1 MEVRQD
7 GKNGRTGSV
16 KRFGMEAEGEKMG
29 SRVTVPAWAVQVYG
43 RWRKRKKGAWAATAV
58 CFLAAAFICAPLLM
72 IPGGSLMD
80 GAEIRRI
87 LSPILGEG
95 KGFAVWHLIPVY
107 PTLRHF
113 CRLLIE
119 SPAFYQLFWNTVGMT
134 AAILTGQLL
143 VGLPSAW
150 AFAAFRFRGRDFL
163 FGLYV
168 VLMLL
173 PFQVM
178 LLPQYIVLQK
188 LHLYNHPAAV
198 ILPAVFSTFPV
209 FIMYRGF
216 TQIDVQIM
224 EAARLDGAGE
234 MQVFLRIGMPLGR
247 MGIQAAMVL
256 SFLEYWNLVEQPMAF
271 LEEQAEWPLSLYLPQ
286 IAIDQAGF
294 AFAVAVV
301 VLIPALFVFAL
312 GQDALEEGIAY
323 IGVKT

>member
-1 MEVRQD
+1 
-7 GKNGRTGSV
+7 
-16 KRFGMEAEGEKMG
+16 
-29 SRVTVPAWAVQVYG
+29 
-43 RWRKRKKGAWAATAV
+43 
-58 CFLAAAFICAPLLM
+58 
-72 IPGGSLMD
+72 MD

-188 LHLYNHPAAV
+188 LGLYNHPAAV

-216 TQIDVQIM
+216 TRIDTEIL

-234 MQVFLRIGMPLGR
+234 WQIYFYIGLPLGK

-271 LEEQAEWPLSLYLPQ
+271 LEEQAKWPLSLYLPQ
-286 IAIDQAGF
+286 ITIGQAGF
-294 AFAVAVV
+294 AFAVAVM

>member
-1 MEVRQD
+1 MLFR
-7 GKNGRTGSV
+7 
-16 KRFGMEAEGEKMG
+16 
-29 SRVTVPAWAVQVYG
+29 
-43 RWRKRKKGAWAATAV
+43 
-58 CFLAAAFICAPLLM
+58 
-72 IPGGSLMD
+72 SLMD
-80 GAEIRRI
+80 GAEMRQI

-107 PTLRHF
+107 PTIGHF
-113 CRLLIE
+113 YRLLIE

-134 AAILTGQLL
+134 AAILLGQLA

-216 TQIDVQIM
+216 TQIDAEIL

-234 MQVFLRIGMPLGR
+234 LQIFFRIGLPLGR

-271 LEEQAEWPLSLYLPQ
+271 LEEQATWPLSLYLPQ
-286 IAIDQAGF
+286 ITISQAGF
-294 AFAVAVV
+294 AFAVAVM

-323 IGVKT
+323 IGVKG

>member
-1 MEVRQD
+1 MRERY
-7 GKNGRTGSV
+7 
-16 KRFGMEAEGEKMG
+16 KM
-29 SRVTVPAWAVQVYG
+29 
-43 RWRKRKKGAWAATAV
+43 RKKKRGSWAATAV
-58 CFLAAAFICAPLLM
+58 CLLAAALICAPLLM

-80 GAEIRRI
+80 RAEIKQI
-87 LSPILGEG
+87 LAPILGEG
-95 KGFAVWHLIPVY
+95 KGFAVWHLLPFY
-107 PTLRHF
+107 PTLDHF
-113 CRLLIE
+113 YRLLIE
-119 SPAFYQLFWNTVGMT
+119 SPAFYRLFWNTVGMT
-134 AAILTGQLL
+134 AAILAGQLV

-150 AFAAFRFRGRDFL
+150 AFAAFRFRGRDIL

-178 LLPQYIVLQK
+178 LLPQYLVLQK
-188 LHLYNHPAAV
+188 LHLYNHFAAV
-198 ILPAVFSTFPV
+198 ILPAIFSTFPV

-216 TQIDVQIM
+216 TQIDGEIL

-234 MQVFLRIGMPLGR
+234 LQIFLWIGLPLGK
-247 MGIQAAMVL
+247 MGVQAAMVL

-271 LEEQAEWPLSLYLPQ
+271 LEEQAKWPLSLYLPQ
-286 IAIDQAGF
+286 ITVSQAGF

-323 IGVKT
+323 IGVKA

>member
-1 MEVRQD
+1 
-7 GKNGRTGSV
+7 
-16 KRFGMEAEGEKMG
+16 MG
-29 SRVTVPAWAVQVYG
+29 NRLTAPAWAVREYG
-43 RWRKRKKGAWAATAV
+43 KWRKRRRAW
-58 CFLAAAFICAPLLM
+58 LAAFICTVAAVLICAPLLM

-80 GAEIRRI
+80 NAEMKRM

-95 KGFAVWHLIPVY
+95 KGFAVWHLIPLY
-107 PTLRHF
+107 PTISHF
-113 CRLLIE
+113 YRLLIE
-119 SPAFYQLFWNTVGMT
+119 SPAFYRLFWNTVGMT
-134 AAILTGQLL
+134 AAILLGQLA

-150 AFAAFRFRGRDFL
+150 AFAAFRFRGRNFL

-188 LHLYNHPAAV
+188 LGLYNHPAAV

-216 TQIDVQIM
+216 TRIDTEIL

-234 MQVFLRIGMPLGR
+234 WQIYFYIGLPLGK

-271 LEEQAEWPLSLYLPQ
+271 LEEQAKWPLSLYLPQ
-286 IAIDQAGF
+286 ITIGQAGF
-294 AFAVAVV
+294 AFAVAVM

>member
-1 MEVRQD
+1 MD
-7 GKNGRTGSV
+7 GKKWDIT
-16 KRFGMEAEGEKMG
+16 A
-29 SRVTVPAWAVQVYG
+29 PAWAVRRHG
-43 RWRKRKKGAWAATAV
+43 RWRKKKIAWLAAAV
-58 CFLAAAFICAPLLM
+58 CVLAAAFVCAPLLM

-80 GAEIRRI
+80 GTEMKRI

-95 KGFAVWHLIPVY
+95 QGFAVWHLIPLY
-107 PTLRHF
+107 PTIDHF
-113 CRLLIE
+113 YRLLIE
-119 SPAFYQLFWNTVGMT
+119 SPAFYHLFWNTVGMT
-134 AAILTGQLL
+134 AAILLGQLI

-178 LLPQYIVLQK
+178 LLPQYIVLQE

-216 TQIDVQIM
+216 TQIDAEIL

-234 MQVFLRIGMPLGR
+234 LQIFFYIGLPLGR

-271 LEEQAEWPLSLYLPQ
+271 LEEKAAWPLSLYLPQ
-286 IAIDQAGF
+286 ITIEQAGF
-294 AFAVAVV
+294 AFAVAVMA
-301 VLIPALFVFAL
+301 LIPALFVFAL

-323 IGVKT
+323 IGVKG

>member
-1 MEVRQD
+1 M
-7 GKNGRTGSV
+7 
-16 KRFGMEAEGEKMG
+16 
-29 SRVTVPAWAVQVYG
+29 
-43 RWRKRKKGAWAATAV
+43 RKKKRAWFATAI
-58 CFLAAAFICAPLLM
+58 CAAAAALICAPLLM

-80 GAEIRRI
+80 SAEMRRI
-87 LSPILGEG
+87 LAPILGEG
-95 KGFAVWHLIPVY
+95 SGFAVWHLIPLY
-107 PTLRHF
+107 PTIGHF
-113 CRLLIE
+113 YRLLIE
-119 SPAFYQLFWNTVGMT
+119 SPAFYRLFWNTVGMT
-134 AAILTGQLL
+134 AAILLGQLV

-150 AFAAFRFRGRDFL
+150 AFATFRFRGRDFL

-188 LHLYNHPAAV
+188 LQMYNHPAAV
-198 ILPAVFSTFPV
+198 VLPAIFSTFPV

-216 TQIDVQIM
+216 TQIDGEIL

-234 MQVFLRIGMPLGR
+234 WQIFLQIGLPLGK
-247 MGIQAAMVL
+247 MGIQAAIVL

-271 LEEQAEWPLSLYLPQ
+271 LEEQAMWPLSLYLPQ
-286 IAIDQAGF
+286 IDISQAGF
-294 AFAVAVV
+294 AFAVAVM

-323 IGVKT
+323 IGVKQ

>member
-1 MEVRQD
+1 M
-7 GKNGRTGSV
+7 
-16 KRFGMEAEGEKMG
+16 
-29 SRVTVPAWAVQVYG
+29 
-43 RWRKRKKGAWAATAV
+43 RKKIRVWFATGI
-58 CFLAAAFICAPLLM
+58 CAAAAALICAPLLM
-72 IPGGSLMD
+72 IPSGSLMD
-80 GAEIRRI
+80 SVEMRRI
-87 LSPILGEG
+87 LAPILGEG
-95 KGFAVWHLIPVY
+95 KGFAVWHLIPFY
-107 PTLRHF
+107 PTIGHF
-113 CRLLIE
+113 YRLLIE

-134 AAILTGQLL
+134 AAILAGQLV

-188 LHLYNHPAAV
+188 LQLYNHPAAV
-198 ILPAVFSTFPV
+198 ILPAIFSTFPV

-216 TQIDVQIM
+216 TQIEGEIL

-234 MQVFLRIGMPLGR
+234 MQIFLQIGLPLGK
-247 MGIQAAMVL
+247 MGIQAAIVL

-271 LEEQAEWPLSLYLPQ
+271 LEEQAMWPLSLYLPQ
-286 IAIDQAGF
+286 IAVSQAGF
-294 AFAVAVV
+294 AFAVAVM

>member
-1 MEVRQD
+1 
-7 GKNGRTGSV
+7 
-16 KRFGMEAEGEKMG
+16 MG
-29 SRVTVPAWAVQVYG
+29 SRLTVPAWAVEAYG
-43 RWRKRKKGAWAATAV
+43 KWRKRSRAWFAAGICV
-58 CFLAAAFICAPLLM
+58 AAAALICAPLLM

-80 GAEIRRI
+80 GAEIKRI
-87 LSPILGEG
+87 LAPILGEG
-95 KGFAVWHLIPVY
+95 KGFAAWHLIPVY
-107 PTLRHF
+107 PTVGHF
-113 CRLLIE
+113 YRLLIE
-119 SPAFYQLFWNTVGMT
+119 SPAFYRLFWNTVGMT
-134 AAILTGQLL
+134 AAILFGQLI

-216 TQIDVQIM
+216 TQIDAAVL
-224 EAARLDGAGE
+224 EAAGLDGAGE
-234 MQVFLRIGMPLGR
+234 LQTFFYIGLPLGK

-271 LEEQAEWPLSLYLPQ
+271 LEEQAAWPLSLYLPQ
-286 IAIDQAGF
+286 ISISQAGF
-294 AFAVAVV
+294 AFAVAVMA
-301 VLIPALFVFAL
+301 LIPALFVFAL

-323 IGVKT
+323 IGVKR

>member
-1 MEVRQD
+1 M
-7 GKNGRTGSV
+7 GKGRKMRKFYIIWK
-16 KRFGMEAEGEKMG
+16 KRSGTWIAT
-29 SRVTVPAWAVQVYG
+29 VTCLFV
-43 RWRKRKKGAWAATAV
+43 AA
-58 CFLAAAFICAPLLM
+58 LICAPLLM

-80 GAEIRRI
+80 GAEMRQI

-95 KGFAVWHLIPVY
+95 TGFAVWHLIPLY
-107 PTLRHF
+107 PTIGHF
-113 CRLLIE
+113 YRLLIE

-134 AAILTGQLL
+134 AAILLGQLV

-150 AFAAFRFRGRDFL
+150 AFAVFRFRGRDFL

-216 TQIDVQIM
+216 TQIESEIM

-234 MQVFLRIGMPLGR
+234 MQIFLHVGLPLGR
-247 MGIQAAMVL
+247 TGIQAAMVL

-271 LEEQAEWPLSLYLPQ
+271 LEEQAKWPLSLYLPQ
-286 IAIDQAGF
+286 IAVDQAGF
-294 AFAVAVV
+294 AFAVSVV

-323 IGVKT
+323 IGVKG

>member
-1 MEVRQD
+1 
-7 GKNGRTGSV
+7 
-16 KRFGMEAEGEKMG
+16 MG
-29 SRVTVPAWAVQVYG
+29 SRATVPAWAVQAYG
-43 RWRKRKKGAWAATAV
+43 KWQKRRTAWLATGICVAV
-58 CFLAAAFICAPLLM
+58 ASLICAPLLM
-72 IPGGSLMD
+72 IPGGSMMD
-80 GAEIRRI
+80 GAEMRQI

-107 PTLRHF
+107 PTIGHF
-113 CRLLIE
+113 YRLLIE
-119 SPAFYQLFWNTVGMT
+119 SPAFYHLFWNTVGMT
-134 AAILTGQLL
+134 AAILLGQLA

-188 LHLYNHPAAV
+188 LHLYNHQTAV

-216 TQIDVQIM
+216 TQIDAAIL

-234 MQVFLRIGMPLGR
+234 LQIFSYIGLPLGK
-247 MGIQAAMVL
+247 MGVQAAMVL

-271 LEEQAEWPLSLYLPQ
+271 LEEQAAWPLSLYLPQ
-286 IAIDQAGF
+286 ITVSQAGF
-294 AFAVAVV
+294 AFAVAVMA
-301 VLIPALFVFAL
+301 LIPALFVFAL

-323 IGVKT
+323 IGVKM

>member
-1 MEVRQD
+1 M
-7 GKNGRTGSV
+7 
-16 KRFGMEAEGEKMG
+16 
-29 SRVTVPAWAVQVYG
+29 AW
-43 RWRKRKKGAWAATAV
+43 
-58 CFLAAAFICAPLLM
+58 LAAGICAAAAVLICMPLLM

-80 GAEIRRI
+80 GAEMNHI

-107 PTLRHF
+107 PTMAHF
-113 CRLLIE
+113 YRLLIE

-134 AAILTGQLL
+134 AAILAGQLV

-198 ILPAVFSTFPV
+198 ILPAIFSTFPV

-216 TQIDVQIM
+216 TQIDAEIL
-224 EAARLDGAGE
+224 EAARLDGAGGIADFYPYRAAAWKDGNTGGYGFE
-234 MQVFLRIGMPLGR
+234 LSGILESGGAADGVFGGT
-247 MGIQAAMVL
+247 GGVA
-256 SFLEYWNLVEQPMAF
+256 
-271 LEEQAEWPLSLYLPQ
+271 PLSICRRSASGRRDLP
-286 IAIDQAGF
+286 
-294 AFAVAVV
+294 
-301 VLIPALFVFAL
+301 LR
-312 GQDALEEGIAY
+312 
-323 IGVKT
+323 

>member
-1 MEVRQD
+1 
-7 GKNGRTGSV
+7 
-16 KRFGMEAEGEKMG
+16 MG
-29 SRVTVPAWAVQVYG
+29 NRLTAPAWAARGYG
-43 RWRKRKKGAWAATAV
+43 RWRKKKMAW
-58 CFLAAAFICAPLLM
+58 LAAAVCVLSAALICAPLLM

-80 GAEIRRI
+80 GTEMKRI

-95 KGFAVWHLIPVY
+95 QGFAVWHLIPFY
-107 PTLRHF
+107 PTIDHF
-113 CRLLIE
+113 YRLLVE
-119 SPAFYQLFWNTVGMT
+119 SPAFYLV
-134 AAILTGQLL
+134 

-178 LLPQYIVLQK
+178 LLPQYIVLQE

-216 TQIDVQIM
+216 TQIDAEIL

-234 MQVFLRIGMPLGR
+234 LQIFFYIGLPLGR

-271 LEEQAEWPLSLYLPQ
+271 LEEKAAWPLSLYLPQ
-286 IAIDQAGF
+286 ITIERAGF
-294 AFAVAVV
+294 AFAVAVMA
-301 VLIPALFVFAL
+301 LIPALFVFAL

-323 IGVKT
+323 IGVKS

>member
-1 MEVRQD
+1 M
-7 GKNGRTGSV
+7 GKERKMRKFYITWK
-16 KRFGMEAEGEKMG
+16 KRSGTWIAT
-29 SRVTVPAWAVQVYG
+29 VTCLFV
-43 RWRKRKKGAWAATAV
+43 AA
-58 CFLAAAFICAPLLM
+58 LICAPLLM

-80 GAEIRRI
+80 VAEMRQI

-95 KGFAVWHLIPVY
+95 KGFAVWHLIPLY
-107 PTLRHF
+107 PTIGHF
-113 CRLLIE
+113 YRLLIE

-134 AAILTGQLL
+134 AAILLGQLF

-150 AFAAFRFRGRDFL
+150 AFAAFRFRGRNFL

-216 TQIDVQIM
+216 TQIESEIM

-234 MQVFLRIGMPLGR
+234 LQIFLHVGLPLGR
-247 MGIQAAMVL
+247 TGIQAAMVL

-271 LEEQAEWPLSLYLPQ
+271 LEEQAKWPLSLYLPQ
-286 IAIDQAGF
+286 IAVDQAGF
-294 AFAVAVV
+294 AFAVSVV

-323 IGVKT
+323 IGVKG

>member
-1 MEVRQD
+1 MRERY
-7 GKNGRTGSV
+7 R
-16 KRFGMEAEGEKMG
+16 M
-29 SRVTVPAWAVQVYG
+29 
-43 RWRKRKKGAWAATAV
+43 RKKKRGAWAATAV
-58 CFLAAAFICAPLLM
+58 CLLAAALICAPLLM

-80 GAEIRRI
+80 HAEIKQI
-87 LSPILGEG
+87 LSPILEEG
-95 KGFAVWHLIPVY
+95 KGFAVWHLFPFY
-107 PTLRHF
+107 PTLDHF
-113 CRLLIE
+113 YRLLIE
-119 SPAFYQLFWNTVGMT
+119 SPAFYTLFWNTVGMT
-134 AAILTGQLL
+134 AAILGGQLV

-150 AFAAFRFRGRDFL
+150 AFAAFRFRGRDIL

-188 LHLYNHPAAV
+188 LHLYNHFAAV
-198 ILPAVFSTFPV
+198 ILPAIFSTFPV

-216 TQIDVQIM
+216 TQIDGEIL

-234 MQVFLRIGMPLGR
+234 LQIFLRIGLPLGK

-271 LEEQAEWPLSLYLPQ
+271 LEEQAKWPLSLYLPQ
-286 IAIDQAGF
+286 ITISQAGF

-323 IGVKT
+323 IGVKA

>member
-1 MEVRQD
+1 M
-7 GKNGRTGSV
+7 GKER
-16 KRFGMEAEGEKMG
+16 KM
-29 SRVTVPAWAVQVYG
+29 
-43 RWRKRKKGAWAATAV
+43 RKFYITWKKKGGTWIATVTCLFVAA
-58 CFLAAAFICAPLLM
+58 LICAPLLM

-80 GAEIRRI
+80 VAEMRQI

-95 KGFAVWHLIPVY
+95 KGFAVWHLIPLY
-107 PTLRHF
+107 PTIGHF
-113 CRLLIE
+113 YRLLIE

-134 AAILTGQLL
+134 AAILLGQLF

-150 AFAAFRFRGRDFL
+150 AFAAFRFRGRNFL

-216 TQIDVQIM
+216 TQIESEIM

-234 MQVFLRIGMPLGR
+234 LQIFLHVGLPLGR
-247 MGIQAAMVL
+247 TGIQAAMVL

-271 LEEQAEWPLSLYLPQ
+271 LEEQAKWPLSLYLPQ
-286 IAIDQAGF
+286 IAVDQAGF
-294 AFAVAVV
+294 AFAVSVV

-323 IGVKT
+323 IGVKG

>member
-1 MEVRQD
+1 MRERY
-7 GKNGRTGSV
+7 R
-16 KRFGMEAEGEKMG
+16 M
-29 SRVTVPAWAVQVYG
+29 
-43 RWRKRKKGAWAATAV
+43 RKKKRGAWAATAV
-58 CFLAAAFICAPLLM
+58 CLLAAALICAPLLM

-80 GAEIRRI
+80 HAEIKQI
-87 LSPILGEG
+87 LSPILEEG
-95 KGFAVWHLIPVY
+95 KEFAVWHLLPFY
-107 PTLRHF
+107 PTLDHF
-113 CRLLIE
+113 YRLLIE
-119 SPAFYQLFWNTVGMT
+119 SPAFYTLFWNTVGMT
-134 AAILTGQLL
+134 AAILGGQLV

-150 AFAAFRFRGRDFL
+150 AFAAFRFRGRDVL

-188 LHLYNHPAAV
+188 LHLYNHFAAV
-198 ILPAVFSTFPV
+198 ILPAIFSTFPV

-216 TQIDVQIM
+216 TQIDGEIL

-234 MQVFLRIGMPLGR
+234 LQIFLRIGLPLGK

-271 LEEQAEWPLSLYLPQ
+271 LEEQAKWPLSLYLPQ
-286 IAIDQAGF
+286 ITISQAGF

-312 GQDALEEGIAY
+312 GQEALEEGIAY
-323 IGVKT
+323 IGVKA

>member
-1 MEVRQD
+1 M
-7 GKNGRTGSV
+7 GKER
-16 KRFGMEAEGEKMG
+16 KM
-29 SRVTVPAWAVQVYG
+29 
-43 RWRKRKKGAWAATAV
+43 RKFYITWKKKGGTWIATVICLFVAA
-58 CFLAAAFICAPLLM
+58 LICAPLLM

-80 GAEIRRI
+80 SAEMRQI

-95 KGFAVWHLIPVY
+95 KGFAVWHLIPLY
-107 PTLRHF
+107 PTIVHF
-113 CRLLIE
+113 YRLLIE

-134 AAILTGQLL
+134 AAILLGQLV

-150 AFAAFRFRGRDFL
+150 AFAAFRFRGRDLL

-178 LLPQYIVLQK
+178 MLPQYIVLQK

-216 TQIDVQIM
+216 TQIESEIL

-234 MQVFLRIGMPLGR
+234 MQIFLHVGLPLGR
-247 MGIQAAMVL
+247 TGIQAAMVL

-271 LEEQAEWPLSLYLPQ
+271 LEEQAKWPLSLYLPQ
-286 IAIDQAGF
+286 IAVDQAGF
-294 AFAVAVV
+294 AFAVSVV

-323 IGVKT
+323 IGVKG

>member
-1 MEVRQD
+1 MRERY
-7 GKNGRTGSV
+7 R
-16 KRFGMEAEGEKMG
+16 M
-29 SRVTVPAWAVQVYG
+29 
-43 RWRKRKKGAWAATAV
+43 RKKKRGAWAATAV
-58 CFLAAAFICAPLLM
+58 CLLAAALICAPLLM

-80 GAEIRRI
+80 HAEIKQI

-95 KGFAVWHLIPVY
+95 KGFAVWHLLPFY
-107 PTLRHF
+107 PTLDHF
-113 CRLLIE
+113 YRLLIE
-119 SPAFYQLFWNTVGMT
+119 SPAFYRLFWNTVGMT
-134 AAILTGQLL
+134 AAILGGQLI

-150 AFAAFRFRGRDFL
+150 AFAAFRFRGRDIL

-188 LHLYNHPAAV
+188 LHLYNHFAAV

-216 TQIDVQIM
+216 TQIDGEIL

-234 MQVFLRIGMPLGR
+234 LQVFLRIGLPLGK

-271 LEEQAEWPLSLYLPQ
+271 LEEQAKWPLSLYLPQ
-286 IAIDQAGF
+286 ITISQAGF

-323 IGVKT
+323 IGVKA

>member
-1 MEVRQD
+1 MSA
-7 GKNGRTGSV
+7 GKKGLLSKIKQYITATLLLLPALLICFPVLLILTGSV
-16 KRFGMEAEGEKMG
+16 MDSIELGQYLGPVFGDGEGFIRWKLMPDYPTFEH
-29 SRVTVPAWAVQVYG
+29 YG
-43 RWRKRKKGAWAATAV
+43 RLL
-58 CFLAAAFICAPLLM
+58 FLTPSF
-72 IPGGSLMD
+72 
-80 GAEIRRI
+80 
-87 LSPILGEG
+87 
-95 KGFAVWHLIPVY
+95 FV
-107 PTLRHF
+107 
-113 CRLLIE
+113 
-119 SPAFYQLFWNTVGMT
+119 LFWNSVKMVGL
-134 AAILTGQLL
+134 ILVGQLL
-143 VGLPSAW
+143 VGVPAAW
-150 AFAAFRFRGRDFL
+150 AFAAYRVRGSRTL
-163 FGLYV
+163 FALYV

-198 ILPAVFSTFPV
+198 ILPAIFSTFPV

-216 TQIDVQIM
+216 TQIDAEIL

-234 MQVFLRIGMPLGR
+234 LQIFIRIGLPLGK

-271 LEEQAEWPLSLYLPQ
+271 LEEQAAWPLSLYLPQ
-286 IAIDQAGF
+286 IGIGQAGF
-294 AFAVAVV
+294 AFALAVV

>member
-1 MEVRQD
+1 MR
-7 GKNGRTGSV
+7 
-16 KRFGMEAEGEKMG
+16 
-29 SRVTVPAWAVQVYG
+29 SRATVPAWVVRLYG
-43 RWRKRKKGAWAATAV
+43 RWRKKRTAWFATGICVAVAA
-58 CFLAAAFICAPLLM
+58 LICAPLLM

-80 GAEIRRI
+80 GAEMRQI

-107 PTLRHF
+107 PTIGHF
-113 CRLLIE
+113 YRLLIE

-134 AAILTGQLL
+134 AAILLGQLA

-216 TQIDVQIM
+216 TQIDAEIL

-234 MQVFLRIGMPLGR
+234 LQIFFRIGLPLGR

-256 SFLEYWNLVEQPMAF
+256 GFLEYWNLVEQPMAF
-271 LEEQAEWPLSLYLPQ
+271 LEEQATWPLSLYLPQ
-286 IAIDQAGF
+286 ITISQAGF
-294 AFAVAVV
+294 AFAVAVM
-301 VLIPALFVFAL
+301 VLIPALFVFAP

-323 IGVKT
+323 IGVKG

>member
-1 MEVRQD
+1 
-7 GKNGRTGSV
+7 
-16 KRFGMEAEGEKMG
+16 MG
-29 SRVTVPAWAVQVYG
+29 NRLTAPAWAVREYG
-43 RWRKRKKGAWAATAV
+43 KWRKRRRAW
-58 CFLAAAFICAPLLM
+58 LAAFICTVAAVLICAPLLM

-80 GAEIRRI
+80 NAEMKRM

-95 KGFAVWHLIPVY
+95 KGFAVWHLIPLY
-107 PTLRHF
+107 PTISHF
-113 CRLLIE
+113 YRLLIE
-119 SPAFYQLFWNTVGMT
+119 SPAFYRLFWNTVGMT

-188 LHLYNHPAAV
+188 LGLYNHPAAV

-216 TQIDVQIM
+216 TRIDTEIL

-234 MQVFLRIGMPLGR
+234 WQIYFYIGLPLGK

-271 LEEQAEWPLSLYLPQ
+271 LEEQAKWPLSLYLPQ
-286 IAIDQAGF
+286 ITIGQAGF
-294 AFAVAVV
+294 AFAVAVM